1 MPTLDVV
8 INGRRHTV
16 QCGDGEEAR
25 LRRLAAYVDGRVRE
39 LVQQYGQIGDTRLL
53 VLAALLIADELDD
66 AYAEIKRLR
75 QAALDQARESEA
87 EAAAIVERVAER
99 LERLAAA
106 LEQA

>member
-1 MPTLDVV
+1 MPTLDVT

-16 QCGDGEEAR
+16 QCGEGEEGR

-39 LVQQYGQIGDTRLL
+39 LAQQYGQIGDTRLL

-75 QAALDQARESEA
+75 QAASEQARESEA
-87 EAAAIVERVAER
+87 RAAEMVERLAER
-99 LERLAAA
+99 LERLAAE